1 MSTRTTHPAPTP
13 LAPPADPAAAPVVP
27 VPTARILGVLAVR
40 PVLILALGL
49 TLLAV
54 GAHLLWANVLVV
66 IVDVATLVLVHR
78 ALRAEGRSL
87 LDLVRPWRWRDLAWG
102 ALLLVVLVIGFLV
115 CSFLANL
122 LVYGGPPPMPVATD
136 LSLPLWA
143 GLVGI
148 LVAPLSI
155 ALAEESLYRG
165 YAQPRLARTWGMP
178 LALVSV
184 AVVFGV
190 QHVGFALTSPADV
203 AAKVL
208 TTLLAGLLLGA
219 LMLWMRR
226 IAPLVVAHWGLDVV
240 GLGLPTLLIAL
251 S

>member
-1 MSTRTTHPAPTP
+1 MSIRAAHSVPIPHARPAGPVT
-13 LAPPADPAAAPVVP
+13 APEVRVPAV
-27 VPTARILGVLAVR
+27 RILGVLAVR

-49 TLLAV
+49 TLLAA

-66 IVDVATLVLVHR
+66 VVDIATLVLVHR

-102 ALLLVVLVIGFLV
+102 ALLLVLLVIGFLV
-115 CSFLANL
+115 CSVLANL
-122 LVYGGPPPMPVATD
+122 LVHGGPPPMPVTTD

-155 ALAEESLYRG
+155 ALAEEALYRG
-165 YAQPRLARTWGMP
+165 YAQPRLARTWGTP

-190 QHVGFALTSPADV
+190 QHVGFALTSPADA

-240 GLGLPTLLIAL
+240 GLGLPMLLIAL